1 MERPFK
7 RRKVSLR
14 VEQALGETN
23 AYGLTPKWNKYNL
36 EKETN
41 RGRERPLPKGTPSSA
56 FEGINLPPNP
66 FETPYRAPYPANE
79 IHMVLHPRNLTQ
91 RQSLVSPMSTVI
103 ASVSQVDVQSAGV
116 VVTNYLVPAASS
128 AVVSNPGLPPV
139 TLSNN
144 LAIPSSSSPVLPFM
158 RAASSLVAPQSTQ
171 ISAAYSQALP
181 SSTFSPSF
189 GQPASSSPSASA
201 SRVTEP
207 NDHAA
212 TGVGSSTTSTST
224 PMTLNLQRPSS
235 QEVLSP
241 SPSSPL
247 PPSPEGSL
255 SSSSGSA
262 SFFPFSA
269 HTSSQSNPT
278 QSLSSR
284 ESQPAQNPKSLSTT
298 RRENLSLSGKI
309 PNLDGLRSS

>member
-14 VEQALGETN
+14 VGQALGETN

-41 RGRERPLPKGTPSSA
+41 RGRERPLPKGTPSGA

-66 FETPYRAPYPANE
+66 FEPPHKAPYLANE

-103 ASVSQVDVQSAGV
+103 ASVSQIDVQSAGV

-139 TLSNN
+139 TLGDN

-181 SSTFSPSF
+181 STFSPSS

-201 SRVTEP
+201 SRVTES

-212 TGVGSSTTSTST
+212 TGVASSTASTST

-255 SSSSGSA
+255 SSSSVSA

-269 HTSSQSNPT
+269 DTSSQSNPT

-309 PNLDGLRSS
+309 LNLDGLQSS